1 MRFNVFPQE
10 KSSLAIESTYAIIT
24 ILDSAGAVP
33 QANCS
38 LERSITFRNMSSGC
52 WRNSRKSCAPGL
64 MVGGK
69 NNSSSTRRT
78 VTLTASAKT
87 SEATV
92 TAKPNDSTS
101 QGSLEKKSPQ
111 NATFPNGFEALVLE
125 VCDETEIAELKL
137 KIGDFEMHLKR
148 NVGATKAPMSI
159 ISPTTAPPIPSE
171 PMNETAA
178 ATPPPPPSPPKPSPE
193 KPTPFKNGAFG
204 KSSKLAALEASGS
217 SNYVLVPSPI
227 VGTFRRGKTIKGKRQ
242 PPICKELLFS
252 GDLIKEGQ
260 LIGFLDQFG
269 TELPVKSDMAG
280 EVLKI
285 LFDDGDAVGYGDPLI
300 AVLPSFHGIN

>member
-1 MRFNVFPQE
+1 ME
-10 KSSLAIESTYAIIT
+10 SSAALRSFHC
-24 ILDSAGAVP
+24 AVP

-38 LERSITFRNMSSGC
+38 LERPITFRMSSGC
-52 WRNSRKSCAPGL
+52 WQNSRKSCAPGL

-69 NNSSSTRRT
+69 NNSSTRRT
-78 VTLTASAKT
+78 AILTASAKI

-92 TAKPNDSTS
+92 TAKLNDSTS

-125 VCDETEIAELKL
+125 VCDETEIAELKM

-178 ATPPPPPSPPKPSPE
+178 ATAPQPPSPPKPSPE
-193 KPTPFKNGAFG
+193 KPAPFKNGSFG

-242 PPICKELLFS
+242 PPICKE

-285 LFDDGDAVGYGDPLI
+285 LFNDGDAVGYGDPLI

>member
-1 MRFNVFPQE
+1 M
-10 KSSLAIESTYAIIT
+10 ESFAA
-24 ILDSAGAVP
+24 LRSFHCAVL

-38 LERSITFRNMSSGC
+38 LERPIRFHMSSGC
-52 WRNSRKSCAPGL
+52 WPNSRKSCAPGL

-69 NNSSSTRRT
+69 NNSSTRRT
-78 VTLTASAKT
+78 VFLTASAKT

-92 TAKPNDSTS
+92 TSKPNDSTS
-101 QGSLEKKSPQ
+101 QGSMEKKSSQ
-111 NATFPNGFEALVLE
+111 NATFPNGFEALVME
-125 VCDETEIAELKL
+125 VCDETEIAELKM

-148 NVGATKAPMSI
+148 KVGATKAPMSN
-159 ISPTTAPPIPSE
+159 ISPTIAPPIPSE
-171 PMNETAA
+171 PMNETVA
-178 ATPPPPPSPPKPSPE
+178 ATPPPSPPKPAPE
-193 KPTPFKNGAFG
+193 KPTPFKNAAFG

-227 VGTFRRGKTIKGKRQ
+227 VGTFRRGKIIKGKRQ
-242 PPICKELLFS
+242 PPICKE
-252 GDLIKEGQ
+252 GDLIKEEQ

-269 TELPVKSDMAG
+269 TELPVKSDIDG